1 MTTLFISDLHLDGT
15 RPEITA
21 QFLDFLDREARRAE
35 ALYILG
41 DLFEAWIGDDD
52 PDPDNRRVIQGLRSV
67 TDAGV
72 KTFLIH
78 GNRDFL
84 IGKRFCRETG
94 VELLNDGTVVNLYGR
109 RVLLMHGD
117 LLCIDD
123 HAYQRLRRI
132 VRNPIVQFVMRRLTL
147 RQRQRLAERM
157 REGSKEHIASMDV
170 AAPQIMDVNQDEVRR
185 TFARFGVDCII
196 HGHTHRPAV
205 HEMQIDGKPAVRI
218 VLGDWYEQ
226 GSVLRWDE
234 RGFELAQL
242 SRSGFS
248 PTVGLKPRPTGRA
261 EARPTGK
268 PGVKSELLI
277 RRGRQLGF
285 DFRQMLETSA
295 PVERAGTVLSEA
307 HIHRVV
313 PCFRCRQSAVEVA
326 ERSLQPRSQTY
337 ESLVGARLDQRAA

>member
-94 VELLNDGTVVNLYGR
+94 VELLNDGTVVDLVWTARTADAR
-109 RVLLMHGD
+109 RPALHRRS
-117 LLCIDD
+117 CISAPAAHRAQPDRPVRACVGSRCD
-123 HAYQRLRRI
+123 SARSSRNACARAARSTSPRWMSLRLRSWTSIRMKCAA
-132 VRNPIVQFVMRRLTL
+132 RS
-147 RQRQRLAERM
+147 QRY
-157 REGSKEHIASMDV
+157 
-170 AAPQIMDVNQDEVRR
+170 
-185 TFARFGVDCII
+185 GVDCII

-242 SRSGFS
+242 SR
-248 PTVGLKPRPTGRA
+248 L
-261 EARPTGK
+261 
-268 PGVKSELLI
+268 
-277 RRGRQLGF
+277 
-285 DFRQMLETSA
+285 
-295 PVERAGTVLSEA
+295 
-307 HIHRVV
+307 
-313 PCFRCRQSAVEVA
+313 
-326 ERSLQPRSQTY
+326 
-337 ESLVGARLDQRAA
+337 

>member
-1 MTTLFISDLHLDGT
+1 VTTLFISDLHLDGT
-15 RPEITA
+15 RPDITA
-21 QFLDFLDREARRAE
+21 QFLEFLEREGRRAE

-52 PDPDNRRVIQGLRSV
+52 PDPGKLGVIQGLRAVS
-67 TDAGV
+67 DAGV

-84 IGKRFCRETG
+84 IGQRFCRETG
-94 VELLNDGTVVNLYGR
+94 MKLLNDGTVIEVYGR

-132 VRNPIVQFVMRRLTL
+132 VRNPLVQFALRRLSL

-170 AAPQIMDVNQDEVRR
+170 AAPEIMDVNQDEVRR
-185 TFARFGVDCII
+185 TFERFGVDCII

-205 HEMQIDGKPAVRI
+205 HELQIDGKPAVRI

-226 GSVLRWDE
+226 GSVLRWND
-234 RGFELAQL
+234 RGFELATLPQPQ
-242 SRSGFS
+242 SG
-248 PTVGLKPRPTGRA
+248 
-261 EARPTGK
+261 
-268 PGVKSELLI
+268 
-277 RRGRQLGF
+277 
-285 DFRQMLETSA
+285 
-295 PVERAGTVLSEA
+295 
-307 HIHRVV
+307 
-313 PCFRCRQSAVEVA
+313 
-326 ERSLQPRSQTY
+326 
-337 ESLVGARLDQRAA
+337 

>member
-1 MTTLFISDLHLDGT
+1 VTTLFISDLHLDGT
-15 RPEITA
+15 RPDISA
-21 QFLDFLDREARRAE
+21 QFLEFLEREAQRAQ

-52 PDPDNRRVIQGLRSV
+52 PDPDKRRVIAGLRAV

-84 IGKRFCRETG
+84 IGRRFCRETG
-94 VELLNDGTVVNLYGR
+94 IELLADGTVIDLYGR

-132 VRNPIVQFVMRRLTL
+132 VRNPLVQFVMRRLTL

-185 TFARFGVDCII
+185 TFARYGVDCII

-205 HEMQIDGKPAVRI
+205 HELQIAGHKAVRI

-226 GSVLRWDE
+226 GSVLRWNE
-234 RGFELAQL
+234 RGFELATL
-242 SRSGFS
+242 SSG
-248 PTVGLKPRPTGRA
+248 
-261 EARPTGK
+261 
-268 PGVKSELLI
+268 
-277 RRGRQLGF
+277 
-285 DFRQMLETSA
+285 
-295 PVERAGTVLSEA
+295 
-307 HIHRVV
+307 
-313 PCFRCRQSAVEVA
+313 
-326 ERSLQPRSQTY
+326 
-337 ESLVGARLDQRAA
+337 

>member
-15 RPEITA
+15 RPAISA
-21 QFLDFLDREARRAE
+21 QFLEFLEREARHAQ

-94 VELLNDGTVVNLYGR
+94 VELLTDGTVIDLYGR

-132 VRNPIVQFVMRRLTL
+132 VRNPLVQFVMRRLTL

-157 REGSKEHIASMDV
+157 RAGSKEHIASMDV

-185 TFARFGVDCII
+185 TLARYGVDCII

-205 HEMQIDGKPAVRI
+205 HEMKIDGHAAVRI

-234 RGFELAQL
+234 RGFELATL
-242 SRSGFS
+242 PMT
-248 PTVGLKPRPTGRA
+248 PTPPMTL
-261 EARPTGK
+261 
-268 PGVKSELLI
+268 
-277 RRGRQLGF
+277 
-285 DFRQMLETSA
+285 
-295 PVERAGTVLSEA
+295 
-307 HIHRVV
+307 
-313 PCFRCRQSAVEVA
+313 
-326 ERSLQPRSQTY
+326 
-337 ESLVGARLDQRAA
+337 

>member
-1 MTTLFISDLHLDGT
+1 VTTLFISDLHLDGA
-15 RPEITA
+15 RPDISA
-21 QFLDFLDREARRAE
+21 QFLEFLEREARRAQ

-52 PDPDNRRVIQGLRSV
+52 PDPDKRRVIAGLRSV

-94 VELLNDGTVVNLYGR
+94 IELLADGTVINLYGR

-132 VRNPIVQFVMRRLTL
+132 VRNPLVQFVMRRLSL

-157 REGSKEHIASMDV
+157 REGSKEHIASMDI
-170 AAPQIMDVNQDEVRR
+170 AAPQIMDVNPDEVRR
-185 TFARFGVDCII
+185 TFARYGVECII

-205 HEMQIDGKPAVRI
+205 HELQIDGHEALRI

-226 GSVLRWDE
+226 GSVLRWNE
-234 RGFELAQL
+234 RGLFDLATL
-242 SRSGFS
+242 SSDRKA
-248 PTVGLKPRPTGRA
+248 LDRKP
-261 EARPTGK
+261 
-268 PGVKSELLI
+268 
-277 RRGRQLGF
+277 
-285 DFRQMLETSA
+285 
-295 PVERAGTVLSEA
+295 
-307 HIHRVV
+307 
-313 PCFRCRQSAVEVA
+313 
-326 ERSLQPRSQTY
+326 
-337 ESLVGARLDQRAA
+337 